1 MIYSI
6 KSIYFEN
13 TVRVDD
19 ETMTFLEKREFIQNM
34 ILTVERLAYLEV
46 IDQENDTPDTIV
58 HPEKIMITDSLNNV
72 IYDKRPAKR
81 TIASVIKIYDV
92 FED

>member
-6 KSIYFEN
+6 KSVYFEN

-19 ETMTFLEKREFIQNM
+19 ETMSFLEKREFIQNM

-46 IDQENDTPDTIV
+46 IDQENDTHDTIV
-58 HPEKIMITDSLNNV
+58 HPEKITIIDSLNNV

-81 TIASVIKIYDV
+81 TISSVLKIYDV